1 MAAGGVLAGRGRL
14 WAGQAPALVTAEAA
28 RPAIPS
34 GTSAG
39 DVTAGRA
46 TVWSRTDRPAR
57 MIVEYATTDS
67 FADARRVVGP
77 AALEETGFTARV
89 ELTEIGRAHV

>member
-1 MAAGGVLAGRGRL
+1 VTCRSRRRFLGQAAVAAAGTLAGGGRL
-14 WAGQAPALVTAEAA
+14 WAGQAPALVSADAA

-34 GTSAG
+34 GSSAG

-57 MIVEYATTDS
+57 MVVEYATTDS
-67 FADARRVVGP
+67 FADARRL
-77 AALEETGFTARV
+77 A
-89 ELTEIGRAHV
+89 